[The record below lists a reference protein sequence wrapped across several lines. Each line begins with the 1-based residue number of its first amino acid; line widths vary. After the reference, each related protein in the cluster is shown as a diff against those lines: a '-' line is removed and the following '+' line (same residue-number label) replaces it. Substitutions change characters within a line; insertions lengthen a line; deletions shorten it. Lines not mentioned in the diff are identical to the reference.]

1 MQCVTWCP
9 LYAFLSC
16 SGLFYLRANERT
28 LDLLKRLED
37 RLSKQ
42 K

>member
-1 MQCVTWCP
+1 MP
-9 LYAFLSC
+9 LLGTVLNRSGWC